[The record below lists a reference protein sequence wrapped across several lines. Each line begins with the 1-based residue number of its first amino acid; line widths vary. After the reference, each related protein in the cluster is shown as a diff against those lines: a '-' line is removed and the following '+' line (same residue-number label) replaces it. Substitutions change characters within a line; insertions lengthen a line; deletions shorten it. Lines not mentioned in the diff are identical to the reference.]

1 MDSCH
6 SHEVGRIEPKVAI
19 LNSSAVVNPGA
30 EFEES

>member
-6 SHEVGRIEPKVAI
+6 SHEGGLIEPEVAI
-19 LNSSAVVNPGA
+19 LNSSAVVNLGA